1 MVTEQRRAGVVG
13 PDHPPRV
20 LSERELNRAL
30 LARQMLLVRA
40 RMPIEPAV
48 RHLVG
53 LQAQR
58 PDPPHVGLWSRLAG
72 IGHVD
77 VDDLIDRRRLL
88 RVPAMRSTIH
98 LLTAEDALGLRPV
111 IQPAMDRELSA
122 PVFKSLRR
130 VKLNAVVARGREL
143 CREQPLT
150 FAALGEALA
159 REFPAGDPHA
169 LAIAVRNHV
178 ALVQVPPRGRW
189 RTAAPTVHVP
199 VADWLGSPVA
209 TDPDPAPLVMRYL
222 AAFGPATS
230 TDIAT
235 WSGLRGVKI
244 LLEQMRE
251 ELRWFTDD
259 RGRTLVDVPDGIL
272 PEPDVPAPV
281 RFLPEY
287 DNALLSHADRTRII
301 ADGDRPFVFTRNGHV
316 GGTVLVDGYVRATWR
331 TELLGDA
338 ESLTIRPL
346 RKLTRD
352 SQSDV
357 EREALALL
365 AFASPGLDHRVRF
378 EAAP

>member
-1 MVTEQRRAGVVG
+1 M
-13 PDHPPRV
+13 

-40 RMPIEPAV
+40 RMPIESAV
-48 RHLVG
+48 QHLVG

-58 PDPPHVGLWSRLAG
+58 PDPPHIGLWCRVAG
-72 IGHVD
+72 VRHVD
-77 VDDLIDRRRLL
+77 VDNLIDARRLL
-88 RVPAMRSTIH
+88 RVAAMRSTIH
-98 LLTAEDALGLRPV
+98 LLTAEDALALRPV

-130 VKLNAVVARGREL
+130 VKIDAVVARGREL
-143 CREQPLT
+143 CRAEPLT
-150 FAALGEALA
+150 FAALGDALA
-159 REFPAGDPHA
+159 REFPAADPHA

-209 TDPDPAPLVMRYL
+209 TDPDPAPLVARYL
-222 AAFGPATS
+222 AAFGPATA

-235 WSGLRGVKI
+235 WSGLRGIKV
-244 LLEQMRE
+244 LLERLRD

-259 RGRTLVDVPDGIL
+259 RGRTLVDVPGGIL
-272 PEPDVPAPV
+272 PEPDVPAPI
-281 RFLPEY
+281 RLLPEY
-287 DNALLSHADRTRII
+287 DSALLSHADRTRII

-338 ESLTIRPL
+338 ETLSVRPL
-346 RKLTRD
+346 GTLTSVNR
-352 SQSDV
+352 SEI
-357 EREALALL
+357 EREGLALL
-365 AFASPGLDHRVRF
+365 AFASPGLDHRVEF
-378 EAAP
+378 DAAH